1 MLSDRIVAHQPPSN
15 RSQLSLP
22 ASRESRQIFNTR
34 RVTEKYC
41 DSRTMGVAI
50 FFLMMLL
57 SISISVR
64 AIRLSN
70 KRFLGP
76 RIDITRLMNS
86 EITQLPSNGD
96 VLITGLN
103 GPQDIMVKVVAC
115 REIMQETIIKNDLSP
130 QSGKALGEVLVS
142 TLMMGSGLK
151 GEESLQVGMDYD

>member
-1 MLSDRIVAHQPPSN
+1 MAVLYTI
-15 RSQLSLP
+15 
-22 ASRESRQIFNTR
+22 
-34 RVTEKYC
+34 
-41 DSRTMGVAI
+41 
-50 FFLMMLL
+50 MLL

-64 AIRLSN
+64 AIRLNS
-70 KRFLGP
+70 KRFAAP
-76 RIDITRLMNS
+76 RIDITRLMSN
-86 EITQLPSNGD
+86 EVTQLPSNGD

-151 GEESLQVGMDYD
+151 GEESLQVGVNDHHHRAASKFSSFNFPRR

>member
-1 MLSDRIVAHQPPSN
+1 MYYESFII
-15 RSQLSLP
+15 SLT
-22 ASRESRQIFNTR
+22 SS
-34 RVTEKYC
+34 VC
-41 DSRTMGVAI
+41 DSNSWTRTMGVAT
-50 FFLMMLL
+50 FFLMTLL
-57 SISISVR
+57 SIAIPAR
-64 AIRLSN
+64 AIRLGS
-70 KRFLGP
+70 KRFPAP

-86 EITQLPSNGD
+86 EISQLPSNGD

-151 GEESLQVGMDYD
+151 GEESLQVGTIGDHQGAASKSSRFDILCNST